1 MSKLLIME
9 LWVAAQLFINLVLA
23 MLLWRFVRK
32 LKKIEIEILHDTFKR
47 DDIKNV
53 TDSIHHEVVERI
65 DKLVRDMGEKA
76 AVEMVDRAAKDII
89 DLLDPLVK
97 GSESTAAF
105 EQQIKE
111 KKRLIKNLNDNLDS
125 RITSINLLLSRS
137 EVILNSKDKSIYQH
151 QSSTNRQ
158 QSNGNENFSSSNSSW
173 SIEEDLAQEKSEESV
188 ADQQKKIVQWYQQGL
203 DIDTI
208 ASKLSM
214 PRGEVQ
220 LVISLKEKIMNMER

>member
-32 LKKIEIEILHDTFKR
+32 LKKIEIELHDTFKR

-53 TDSIHHEVVERI
+53 TESIHQKVVERI

-97 GSESTAAF
+97 GSESTAAAF

-173 SIEEDLAQEKSEESV
+173 SIEEDLDQEKSEDSI